1 MRFHKLLPCF
11 CVSVLSIAVSA
22 IQTSTSISSS
32 APTALS
38 LSTPAI
44 EKSAPLFIDTSGR
57 PPDIIGISQVSSW
70 YGPGSWSI
78 WLITLCGSW
87 LHIFVDHDK
96 SPIDLNTWSY
106 LAYAQ
111 WASIDLIL
119 RIYSIRR
126 LKLEQGSDD
135 WKQESVSIGAA
146 LTIVLWT
153 ILHGVSQFIVC
164 TTRSGAKL
172 RTQDLVRATSLFVG
186 LALPAFSLVFFRL
199 GLYGF
204 ELEVWSL
211 VFPASAEIEDV
222 IPA

>member
-1 MRFHKLLPCF
+1 MWRTDKGSRRFHCWRRPVSLLPCTARGCLLLPFPPSHHSTSTNMKFHKLLQCF

-57 PPDIIGISQVSSW
+57 PPDIIGISQVSSL

-96 SPIDLNTWSY
+96 LPIDLNTQY
-106 LAYAQ
+106 LVI
-111 WASIDLIL
+111 S
-119 RIYSIRR
+119 R
-126 LKLEQGSDD
+126 
-135 WKQESVSIGAA
+135 
-146 LTIVLWT
+146 
-153 ILHGVSQFIVC
+153 
-164 TTRSGAKL
+164 L
-172 RTQDLVRATSLFVG
+172 RTVG
-186 LALPAFSLVFFRL
+186 FDRL
-199 GLYGF
+199 D
-204 ELEVWSL
+204 STH
-211 VFPASAEIEDV
+211 I
-222 IPA
+222 